1 MNVITCLLFGKR
13 YFSIEPFNE
22 ECEGFKD
29 IIFKQA
35 HLFGAFN
42 ISDFVPF
49 LKPFDLQGLQHKI
62 KPIQMRLNQFLDKI
76 I

>member
-62 KPIQMRLNQFLDKI
+62 KQIQMRLDQFLDKI